1 MMRIRLAYL
10 LLAASLPIVI
20 FAAVM
25 IVLFDRQ
32 QTRSWDA
39 VVQQATDAALNTVDE
54 RITTVRIALETL
66 IITGQPL
73 AEWREELVQREIQ
86 GGMRLRREAA
96 IDSTARLFELL
107 SLKPRVPPR
116 ASSFPRS
123 PWPG

>member
-25 IVLFDRQ
+25 VVLFDRQ

-39 VVQQATDAALNTVDE
+39 VVQQAADAALNTVDE

-66 IITGQPL
+66 IITGLPL
-73 AEWREELVQREIQ
+73 VEWREEFTEHADQH
-86 GGMRLRREAA
+86 
-96 IDSTARLFELL
+96 
-107 SLKPRVPPR
+107 P
-116 ASSFPRS
+116 
-123 PWPG
+123 